1 MQTMKNILLI
11 LLAAAGLCSC
21 ERFLTNGDPNKIDAP
36 TYFRNES
43 DLEAYA
49 NGFLQTMIPTAI
61 SVAHGRRPCRLYGL
75 ARRVAVP
82 DRQFRRRRPVGLVD
96 GQLGRPA

>member
-1 MQTMKNILLI
+1 MKNILLI

-43 DLEAYA
+43 DLE
-49 NGFLQTMIPTAI
+49 PTPTG
-61 SVAHGRRPCRLYGL
+61 SCKP
-75 ARRVAVP
+75 
-82 DRQFRRRRPVGLVD
+82 
-96 GQLGRPA
+96 

>member
-61 SVAHGRRPCRLYGL
+61 RSPRRRPCRLYACAASGST
-75 ARRVAVP
+75 
-82 DRQFRRRRPVGLVD
+82 
-96 GQLGRPA
+96 

>member
-1 MQTMKNILLI
+1 MKNILLI

-61 SVAHGRRPCRLYGL
+61 SVATATPM
-75 ARRVAVP
+75 P
-82 DRQFRRRRPVGLVD
+82 ITW
-96 GQLGRPA
+96 LGAASGST

>member
-1 MQTMKNILLI
+1 MKNILLI

-49 NGFLQTMIPTAI
+49 NGFLQTMIP
-61 SVAHGRRPCRLYGL
+61 P
-75 ARRVAVP
+75 
-82 DRQFRRRRPVGLVD
+82 FRSPRATPMPITW
-96 GQLGRPA
+96 LGAASGST